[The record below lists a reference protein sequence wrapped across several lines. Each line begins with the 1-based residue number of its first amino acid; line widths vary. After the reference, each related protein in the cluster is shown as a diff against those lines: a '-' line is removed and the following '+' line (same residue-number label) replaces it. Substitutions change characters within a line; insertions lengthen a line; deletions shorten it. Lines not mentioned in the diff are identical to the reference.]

1 VTGTI
6 PPEVWNRIGMKMIPK
21 LRTGSDLKI
30 SLDFSVSVS
39 ADTASSLTNEL
50 RQNLQE
56 FGLGQT
62 VSVE

>member
-1 VTGTI
+1 
-6 PPEVWNRIGMKMIPK
+6 MKMIPK